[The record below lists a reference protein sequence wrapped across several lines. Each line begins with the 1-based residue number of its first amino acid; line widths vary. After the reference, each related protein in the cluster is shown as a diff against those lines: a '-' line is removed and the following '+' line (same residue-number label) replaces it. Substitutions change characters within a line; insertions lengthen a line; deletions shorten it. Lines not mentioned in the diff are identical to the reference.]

1 MVEQFRSA
9 TGPNKIALPTNDS
22 DLEEKWVVMCCLLY
36 VFHLLLHHRLDI
48 EEELIMRTYDETLVV
63 SSLSV
68 VLECFETVVL

>member
-36 VFHLLLHHRLDI
+36 VFHLLFHHRLDI

-68 VLECFETVVL
+68 VLECF